1 MKVTR
6 SGILTAIAM
15 LILVAA
21 LPSAIRDT
29 IETGRVYLFSWQF
42 FKELPVRTDCK
53 LRANNRFFRGLEGVS
68 RNPR

>member
-21 LPSAIRDT
+21 LPHQPPS
-29 IETGRVYLFSWQF
+29 G
-42 FKELPVRTDCK
+42 
-53 LRANNRFFRGLEGVS
+53 GVVACPGIYFPMDRSLS
-68 RNPR
+68 RNCARSGSGSSALSAACL